1 MTTIIEILSPLHVLF
16 IPAFLIAGLILL
28 YRTLAR
34 NDRPA
39 GLVLYIGAVMILDG
53 YMQTGLFIPGFQQ
66 GSIKYSEIVWLMLFL
81 QDRRG
86 TKKIDR
92 ALGRKIT
99 FFVSLYIL
107 LFFIAACRTG
117 DLAQG
122 IFFFR
127 GRILPQFLAFYIA
140 VHGLEKRDDYRR
152 FFAYLTIILLFITIF
167 HIWLVFADTLILE
180 SDTFYSESFQ
190 RNLAERRYGSIFGNP
205 NALGI
210 LVVLLLPIYLIL
222 LLSGKKYKAIFFFNA
237 LVLVFLLSQ
246 TRSRGPMLA
255 MVPALGMMFVLR
267 PKNYKKLVGYILLG
281 SIVFSLTMPGIV
293 SQMTRRIRS
302 QGISQEFNG
311 EEDSYIGRAFLW
323 ETSLRII
330 RDHPLGIGLSDER
343 FVDMMMNWKYSKGFI
358 SDEYSRHVDN
368 PHNSLLE
375 IAVKA
380 GVPALVI
387 FLVIL
392 YLFFKEAIKSYVRNR
407 DDIVF
412 GIGISIFAYVI
423 AINSE
428 PIMFR
433 PWVANLFWIVM
444 GLGISRIAQ
453 EGNRRKRID
462 SAERVEIE
470 RI

>member
-28 YRTLAR
+28 YRALAR

-39 GLVLYIGAVMILDG
+39 GLVLYIGTVMILDS
-53 YMQTGLFIPGFQQ
+53 YMETGLFIPGFQQ
-66 GSIKYSEIVWLMLFL
+66 GSIRYSEIVWLMLFL
-81 QDRRG
+81 QDRRRN
-86 TKKIDR
+86 KKIDQ

-107 LFFIAACRTG
+107 LFFVAACRTG
-117 DLAQG
+117 DLMQG

-140 VHGLEKRDDYRR
+140 VHGLEKRDDYQR

-180 SDTFYSESFQ
+180 SATFYSEVFQ

-205 NALGI
+205 NALGVI
-210 LVVLLLPIYLIL
+210 VVLLLPIYLAL
-222 LLSGKKYKAIFFFNA
+222 LLSGKKYKSIFFFNV
-237 LVLVFLLSQ
+237 LDLVFLLSQ

-255 MVPALGMMFVLR
+255 MVPALGLMFVLR
-267 PKNYKKLVGYILLG
+267 PTHYKKLVGYIILG

-302 QGISQEFNG
+302 EGIGRELNG
-311 EEDSYIGRAFLW
+311 QDYSYIGRAFLW
-323 ETSLRII
+323 KTTFQII

-343 FVDMMMNWKYSKGFI
+343 FVDLMMTPKYSKGLI
-358 SDEYSRHVDN
+358 SYEYSRHVDN
-368 PHNSLLE
+368 PHNSFLE

-380 GVPALVI
+380 GIQALII

-392 YLFFKEAIKSYVRNR
+392 FLFFKETIKSYVKNR

-412 GIGISIFAYVI
+412 GIGISLFAYVT

-428 PIMFR
+428 PTMFR

-453 EGNRRKRID
+453 EGNGRKRID
-462 SAERVEIE
+462 SAERFEI
-470 RI
+470 

>member
-1 MTTIIEILSPLHVLF
+1 VTTIIEILSPLYVLF

-39 GLVLYIGAVMILDG
+39 GLVLYIGTVMILDS
-53 YMQTGLFIPGFQQ
+53 YMQSGLFIPGFQQ

-81 QDRRG
+81 QDRKR
-86 TKKIDR
+86 KINIDR
-92 ALGRKIT
+92 ALGKKIAL
-99 FFVSLYIL
+99 FVSLYIIL
-107 LFFIAACRTG
+107 LFVAACRTG
-117 DLAQG
+117 DLTQG
-122 IFFFR
+122 IFYFR
-127 GRILPQFLAFYIA
+127 SNILPQFLAFYIA
-140 VHGLEKRDDYRR
+140 VRGLEKRDDYQR
-152 FFAYLTIILLFITIF
+152 FFAYLTILLLFITIF
-167 HIWLVFADTLILE
+167 HLWLVFADTLILE

-205 NALGI
+205 NALGV
-210 LVVLLLPIYLIL
+210 LVVLLLPVNLTF
-222 LLSGKKYKAIFFFNA
+222 LLSGKKYRAIFFFN
-237 LVLVFLLSQ
+237 VLNLIFLLSQ

-255 MVPALGMMFVLR
+255 MVPALGMLFVLR
-267 PKNYKKLVGYILLG
+267 PKHYKKLVGYVLLG

-293 SQMTRRIRS
+293 SQMTRRLRS
-302 QGISQEFNG
+302 QGISREFNQQ
-311 EEDSYIGRAFLW
+311 EDSYIGRTFLW
-323 ETSLRII
+323 KSTLRII
-330 RDHPLGIGLSDER
+330 RDHPLGIGLSDEK
-343 FVDMMMNWKYSKGFI
+343 FVDMMMDWKYSKGVI
-358 SDEYSRHVDN
+358 SDESSRHADN

-387 FLVIL
+387 FLIIL

-407 DDIVF
+407 DDIVL

-462 SAERVEIE
+462 SAEREEIQE
-470 RI
+470 V